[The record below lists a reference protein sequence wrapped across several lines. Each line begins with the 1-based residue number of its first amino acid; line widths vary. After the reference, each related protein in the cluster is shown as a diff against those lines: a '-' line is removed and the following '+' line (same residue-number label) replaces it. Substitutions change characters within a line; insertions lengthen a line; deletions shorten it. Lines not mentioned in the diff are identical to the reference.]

1 MNKLPAK
8 QIYLLTI
15 IIVGIIA
22 LSVYSTYALFT
33 FESETSNVVT
43 IHTPT
48 NLQISENIYEYQQI
62 TVKENSVVTIDIDIY
77 NSFDYDVCYSIW
89 YKIIGEYEEE
99 QVQIF
104 QKSKELLTSSGVLL
118 AQKNVKVTIAIINDN
133 ENEIKINIGTVA
145 DELKTDSCSLNI
157 SQDKKVISKTY
168 EKTESLNEL
177 LLSQSEEKE
186 IEDPQGG
193 YYIHKDDK
201 QVLTYKNTDKIL
213 VSNKITYTDELFT
226 LEEPVNLTIDEIIE
240 KKYLEENENVYFCQG
255 KNKCQILY
263 KITKL
268 EKQKSDEENQLIV
281 EEEKEVYYDI
291 TISDKMIGYSSGP
304 NGIRKVNNQ
313 DYIIYGDNPNNY
325 VYYNCKNN
333 DDSSTCELWR
343 IVGLY
348 YNEENDEYNIK
359 IVRNDSIGKYQ
370 FEKEEPENVI
380 WTDSAL
386 YKELTGEKDEEEQN
400 NELQEETTKKKEYE
414 INTVKFK
421 QSIETLVSLEEE
433 IKKEEEPLDSKI
445 NLLTLSDYV
454 YTSNCKISSVTKL
467 TEECIKKSW
476 LNDIEM
482 GNSWTLTYTQE
493 TEIIEEP
500 ETEINEEENLELEE
514 NNQELTEEIPS
525 EKDEETTDET
535 IEEEPKEIIT
545 NYVYSVGNTILKNNI
560 TDELEVRPSLYL
572 KSRILIV
579 SGEGTFES
587 PYIIK

>member
-240 KKYLEENENVYFCQG
+240 KKYIEKYACGKFTDCYNYIYNFCF
-255 KNKCQILY
+255 CIF
-263 KITKL
+263 KI
-268 EKQKSDEENQLIV
+268 
-281 EEEKEVYYDI
+281 Y
-291 TISDKMIGYSSGP
+291 
-304 NGIRKVNNQ
+304 
-313 DYIIYGDNPNNY
+313 
-325 VYYNCKNN
+325 
-333 DDSSTCELWR
+333 
-343 IVGLY
+343 
-348 YNEENDEYNIK
+348 
-359 IVRNDSIGKYQ
+359 
-370 FEKEEPENVI
+370 
-380 WTDSAL
+380 A
-386 YKELTGEKDEEEQN
+386 
-400 NELQEETTKKKEYE
+400 
-414 INTVKFK
+414 
-421 QSIETLVSLEEE
+421 
-433 IKKEEEPLDSKI
+433 
-445 NLLTLSDYV
+445 NL
-454 YTSNCKISSVTKL
+454 NH
-467 TEECIKKSW
+467 
-476 LNDIEM
+476 
-482 GNSWTLTYTQE
+482 
-493 TEIIEEP
+493 
-500 ETEINEEENLELEE
+500 
-514 NNQELTEEIPS
+514 
-525 EKDEETTDET
+525 
-535 IEEEPKEIIT
+535 
-545 NYVYSVGNTILKNNI
+545 
-560 TDELEVRPSLYL
+560 
-572 KSRILIV
+572 
-579 SGEGTFES
+579 
-587 PYIIK
+587 